1 MMYRILDDRI
11 TAELFI
17 MSTIGWD
24 RCTAQ
29 DFTQAMVD
37 AEAEGAKQFVI
48 RINSPGGDVFEAITI
63 YNAIARRQC
72 TVVIE
77 GLAASAASY
86 VAMAGT
92 RIEMYD
98 NSMIMIH
105 NAWIYAGGDENYF
118 RRVQD
123 QLAYLKESL
132 LKSYRR
138 TGLSDEVLTKMMDE
152 ETYLGAQEALEKKFV
167 DVLLPSN
174 QAAPTKAYMQRQ
186 FYAMMF
192 DDNQR
197 KVTNMLR
204 IQAALNL
211 PGAPEDD
218 LVKAIEKL
226 RTAKAS
232 AEDQLAQINK
242 DINDLKEKERTLV
255 GENSSLKQ
263 KVTDLEKAQA
273 DQAAAQE
280 DAEMEAVIQAAL
292 KDGKL
297 LPVQIEKPEQKAIF
311 KAQLKLDKKFFDKMP
326 TIGPMARKGGQTAPA
341 ASATGKTKT
350 STIPMASARVDEDRE
365 ALRVRAE
372 AIAAEKKISYG
383 QALVEAEA
391 EIAE

>member
-11 TAELFI
+11 TAEMYI
-17 MSTIGWD
+17 MSAVGWD
-24 RCTAQ
+24 GCTSR
-29 DFTQAMVD
+29 DFTQAFVD

-48 RINSPGGDVFEAITI
+48 RINSPGGDIFEAISI
-63 YNAIARRQC
+63 YNAIARRKC
-72 TVVIE
+72 TAVIE

-86 VAMAGT
+86 IAMACQ

-105 NAWIYAGGDENYF
+105 NAWIYAAGDENYMK
-118 RRVQD
+118 RVQE
-123 QLAYLKESL
+123 QLAYLKECL
-132 LKSYRR
+132 LKAYRR
-138 TGLSDEVLTKMMDE
+138 TGLSDTELTKMMDE

-167 DVLLPSN
+167 DAVLQSN

-192 DDNQR
+192 EDNQR

-211 PGAPEDD
+211 PGAPEED

-232 AEDQLAQINK
+232 ADDQLVQINK
-242 DINDLKEKERTLV
+242 DINDLKEKEKTLV
-255 GENSSLKQ
+255 GENASLKQ
-263 KVTDLEKAQA
+263 KVTDLEKTQSE
-273 DQAAAQE
+273 QAAAQE
-280 DAEMEAVIQAAL
+280 EAEMETVIQAAL

-297 LPVQIEKPEQKAIF
+297 LPVEIEKPEQKAIF

-326 TIGPMARKGGQTAPA
+326 KRGPLARTPGQTTPA
-341 ASATGKTKT
+341 GSMAGKTKT
-350 STIPMASARVDEDRE
+350 SSIPMASARIDEDRE
-365 ALRVRAE
+365 TLRVRAE
-372 AIAAEKKISYG
+372 AIAAEKKISFG

-391 EIAE
+391 EAAE